1 MPALPRASVAAAAG
15 LVPAAAL
22 LAAAALAA
30 GCAGPA
36 PAPAAAPAAPQR
48 IVSFSPNVSEIL
60 YALGLGDRVVGVDDY
75 SAVPSGAPEPA
86 RLGGFV
92 DPDLE
97 RTVALVPDLAVLLE
111 SQDRV
116 AGELERLGIEVLRV
130 DNQSLSDV
138 ERSIAAVAGRAGV
151 PAAGRRLLAELRRG
165 LAPRPAA
172 RGRRVLLA
180 VGTRPGALG
189 EALVAGP
196 ASFHGEL
203 LARLGAENV
212 FADLAQPYAVVAAE
226 EIVVRAP
233 EVVVELHGAE
243 IDERLRGELAAA
255 WRDLLG
261 PEVEV
266 EVVAGAD
273 VLIPGPRLP
282 RLYRRLA
289 EALG

>member
-1 MPALPRASVAAAAG
+1 MSTPARGFALAG
-15 LVPAAAL
+15 AT
-22 LAAAALAA
+22 LACAALA
-30 GCAGPA
+30 G
-36 PAPAAAPAAPQR
+36 AAACGGPPPDAGEARAAPRR

-60 YALGLGDRVVGVDDY
+60 YALGLGDRVVGVDDW
-75 SAVPSGAPEPA
+75 SAVPPGAPEPA
-86 RLGGFV
+86 RLGGFL

-97 RTVALVPDLAVLLE
+97 RTVALAPDLAVLLE
-111 SQDRV
+111 SQGQV

-130 DNQSLSDV
+130 DNQSLADV
-138 ERSIAAVAGRAGV
+138 ERSIEAVAGRAGA
-151 PAAGRRLLAELRRG
+151 PEAGRRLLAELRRG
-165 LAPRPAA
+165 LAPRPVA

-180 VGTRPGALG
+180 VGTRPGSLG
-189 EALVAGP
+189 EVFVAGP

-212 FADLAQPYAVVAAE
+212 FADLAQPYASVAAE
-226 EIVVRAP
+226 ELLGRGP

-243 IDERLRGELAAA
+243 LDEALRAELVAA

-261 PEVEV
+261 PAVEIA
-266 EVVAGAD
+266 VVAGDD

-289 EALG
+289 EAVG